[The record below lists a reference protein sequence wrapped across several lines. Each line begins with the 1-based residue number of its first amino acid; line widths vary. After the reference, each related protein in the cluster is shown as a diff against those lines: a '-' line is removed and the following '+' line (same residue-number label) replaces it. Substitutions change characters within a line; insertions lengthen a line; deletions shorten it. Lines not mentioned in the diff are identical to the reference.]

1 MTCIQQPSLFKCH
14 CFVIP
19 KLANWTVSSSHLCLK
34 VSIFRL
40 FWLQMLILL
49 VNSPVF
55 SSHFPLQAYIFCD
68 SNVHFNSKCIS
79 IEHLSSNIIFTL
91 PLHWPRK
98 KGSTVAW
105 SPWWLGM
112 MVVEGVIKSSW
123 LKVKVAISS
132 QVSQILHKTSYLV
145 LDLTVHHIGWCVL

>member
-55 SSHFPLQAYIFCD
+55 SSHFPLQAYISCD

-79 IEHLSSNIIFTL
+79 IEHLPSNIIFTL

-105 SPWWLGM
+105 SPWWHWDDGCRRCDKVILVKGQGCNFIS
-112 MVVEGVIKSSW
+112 GVSN
-123 LKVKVAISS
+123 
-132 QVSQILHKTSYLV
+132 TP
-145 LDLTVHHIGWCVL
+145 